1 MAGLVLAELIIIT
14 TLLSLAFVFLRITL
28 RVARLLLFT
37 KPGLIVTGT
46 SAACLMVSGAF

>member
-14 TLLSLAFVFLRITL
+14 ALLSFALVFLRITL

-37 KPGLIVTGT
+37 KPGLLVTGA
-46 SAACLMVSGAF
+46 SAACLMVSGSL